1 MSDGRSNRKSNVAQ
15 FIPQLEKDRLSNFEF
30 LLNKAKT
37 LRLEGLDQNDWDKPI
52 WKITGGR
59 LLKISARNPL
69 SLTLNFHYSP
79 KLGGEPIEGE
89 WADLIKGLMVIRF
102 HRYQQAVTNQRN
114 FITAAGYLA
123 QIMKSRSLPIHA
135 ITPELLDLACMRISM
150 DYPASTA
157 YNLHKAVNEFAGH
170 CDANGLC
177 KVLLD
182 YKFSSMKRPLNTGG
196 LDHKR
201 LDDPETLT
209 TEHEKLIDPIVF
221 QILGELYRNVPK
233 DHKYRFYIL
242 VLCLLAFTGRRFSE
256 ISLLPNQKLQEDK
269 DGGKYLDYFPR
280 KQTQGNVLTP
290 VEPLYIPTQSLE
302 ILEPIIEE
310 VGELCAAA
318 RETAEEMF
326 KKEGP
331 DLRWLEEIDDQTR
344 LYKEDLLALGFP
356 TTPLETT
363 GWLRKNDLAHPDP
376 EKLTLQGR
384 KSANPFWYTN
394 KSGLIKYCK
403 KDYHKSLIEII
414 HIDQRGKKYFLKD
427 LLLVRHMGSSS
438 GFYNKWLATQCTHS
452 MMTTFLRYFPDLAK
466 EYASSDLMV
475 NFTSHHFRHTL
486 NTLLDEG
493 GLSDLLQTEWFG
505 RSNPRDTKAY
515 QHTSPEKK
523 ALQIA
528 AEIKAGKIGGN
539 LAEMAMNLPIN
550 ERDALLAARI
560 RAVHDVGVGWCFHDV
575 SQTPCPKSMQ
585 CRKDCDDYGW
595 VKNDDEKLAEIK
607 KTYAITFVNRQTFIK
622 KLESQ
627 KPQKSSIWL
636 SHSDKMLATLEK
648 QLNDHGVENF
658 DVEKYLLE
666 NNLE

>member
-1 MSDGRSNRKSNVAQ
+1 MSDARSNRKSNVTP
-15 FIPQLEKDRLSNFEF
+15 FISQQAKDRLSNFES
-30 LLNKAKT
+30 LLIKAKK
-37 LRLEGLDQNDWDKPI
+37 LSLDGFDRSEWDNPI
-52 WKITGGR
+52 WTITGGR

-79 KLGGEPIEGE
+79 ELGGEPIKGE
-89 WADLIKGLMVIRF
+89 WAALIKCLIVLRF
-102 HRYQQAVTNQRN
+102 HRYQQAVSNQRN

-123 QIMKSRSLPIHA
+123 YIMNSRNLPIYS
-135 ITPELLDLACMRISM
+135 ITPEFLDLACKRILQ
-150 DYPASTA
+150 DYSESVA
-157 YNLHKAVNEFAGH
+157 YNLHKAMGEFAGH

-177 KVLLD
+177 NVLLD
-182 YKFSSMKRPLNTGG
+182 YKFSSMKRPVNTGG
-196 LDHKR
+196 IDHKR
-201 LDDPETLT
+201 LDEPETIS

-256 ISLLPNQKLQEDK
+256 VSLLPNQKVQLDK
-269 DGGKYLDYFPR
+269 DGKKYLDYFPR

-290 VEPLYIPTQSLE
+290 VEPLYIPSQSLE
-302 ILEPIIEE
+302 IVEPIIEE
-310 VGELCAAA
+310 VGELCTAA
-318 RETAEEMF
+318 RNTAEQMC
-326 KKEGP
+326 KVKGP
-331 DLRWLEEIDDQTR
+331 DLRWLNKVDDQTR

-356 TTPLETT
+356 TTPLDTT
-363 GWLRKNDLAHPDP
+363 GWLRKNSFAYPDP
-376 EKLTLQGR
+376 DKLTLQGR

-394 KSGLIKYCK
+394 KSGLIEYCK
-403 KDYHKSLIEII
+403 KDYHQNLIEKI
-414 HIDQRGKKYFLKD
+414 HIDQRGNDYYLKD

-452 MMTTFLRYFPDLAK
+452 MMTTFLRYLPDLAK
-466 EYASSDLMV
+466 EYASSDMMV

-505 RSNPRDTKAY
+505 RSNPGDTKAY

-523 ALQIA
+523 ALQFA

-560 RAVHDVGVGWCFHDV
+560 HAVHDVGVGWCFHDL
-575 SQTPCPKSMQ
+575 SQTPCPKSSQ
-585 CRKDCDDYGW
+585 CRADCDDYGW
-595 VKNDDEKLAEIK
+595 VKNDEEKLAEIK
-607 KTYAITFVNRQTFIK
+607 KTYAMTFVNRQTLIK
-622 KLESQ
+622 KFESQ
-627 KPQKSSIWL
+627 KPQKSSLWL
-636 SHSDKMLATLEK
+636 INNDKMLATLEK
-648 QLNDHGVENF
+648 QLNDYGVENF
-658 DVEKYLLE
+658 DVAKYLSE
-666 NNLE
+666 NKFG